1 MTMKPAAGSP
11 WDAPSVVDG
20 FVRSPPNARL
30 IEYARAAGVG
40 AHGRILDIGCG
51 AGRNAVPL
59 AKLGA
64 HVVGVD
70 RSAPMLDALVH
81 RPDIASLRLQPVLA
95 GMDLLPALDRAF
107 DLVVAHGI
115 WNLARSGAE
124 FRRAIREGAR
134 VLQPG
139 GGLFVFTFSRST
151 LPADA
156 LPVQGESFVFTQFS
170 GQPQCFLTSDQLI
183 EELAAAGF
191 IVDPGEPL
199 VEHNARG
206 RGELATPRG
215 PVIYEGIF
223 RKRGM
228 ATREA

>member
-1 MTMKPAAGSP
+1 MKPADSP
-11 WDAPSVVDG
+11 WDVPSVVDG

-30 IEYARAAGVG
+30 IEYARAAGAG
-40 AHGRILDIGCG
+40 AHWRIIDIGCG

-59 AKLGA
+59 AELGA
-64 HVVGVD
+64 QVVGVD

-95 GMDLLPALDRAF
+95 AMDALPARNQAF

-124 FRRAIREGAR
+124 FRRAVREGAR
-134 VLQPG
+134 VLPPG
-139 GGLFVFTFSRST
+139 GALFVFTFSRRT
-151 LPADA
+151 LLADTP
-156 LPVQGESFVFTQFS
+156 PVAGESFVFTQFS

-183 EELAAAGF
+183 DELAAAGF
-191 IVDPGEPL
+191 TVDPAEPL
-199 VEHNARG
+199 VEHNTRG
-206 RGELATPRG
+206 RGDLITPRV

-223 RKRGM
+223 RKS
-228 ATREA
+228 AVPTDEA